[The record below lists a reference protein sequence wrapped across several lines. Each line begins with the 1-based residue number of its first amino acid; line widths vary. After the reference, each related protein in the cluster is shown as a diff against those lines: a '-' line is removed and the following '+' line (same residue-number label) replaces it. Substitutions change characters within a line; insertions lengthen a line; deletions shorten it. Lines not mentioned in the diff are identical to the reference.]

1 MIRLVEVLSP
11 VRKKQLLTH
20 LRLAGK
26 RLGLLIHFHVVL
38 VKDGIARIV
47 YGPEEETLGKPHEA
61 TV

>member
-1 MIRLVEVLSP
+1 
-11 VRKKQLLTH
+11 
-20 LRLAGK
+20 
-26 RLGLLIHFHVVL
+26 LLIHFHVVL